1 MFLNKRKKILIKK
14 LLKIIIFFKTNL
26 NKFKYNLHPILE
38 TLQ

>member
-26 NKFKYNLHPILE
+26 NKFIHNLHPILE